1 MSTAQ
6 PLTSPFN
13 STNVRFLL
21 ETLSHRLRLRIAATL
36 APSFADAWAERLF
49 LTPPRLGEADDAAY
63 DLSDGVAGAV
73 AHRGRRL
80 ATWTWG
86 PRDAPAVLLVHGWGG
101 RAAQLRHF
109 IYPLRGYGY
118 RVVTFDQPAHGR
130 SEGRLSGLPDFAEA
144 VAQVATQAGGVRALI
159 AHSLGAPAAAYA
171 AAHGLA
177 IEAAVLVSPPTDL
190 VGYSRRF
197 ARWLGMPEWLR
208 DAMQAA
214 IEERY
219 GVRWTAFDL
228 ERLGPRM
235 DARALVV
242 HDRDDRHVP
251 LAQGRRFANAWPGA
265 RMLETQGLGHGR
277 ILSADPVVRAAAA
290 FIAGRSQVASHAR
303 PALPDPSP
311 FY

>member
-6 PLTSPFN
+6 RSVRLFN
-13 STNVRFLL
+13 STNVRFLF
-21 ETLSHRLRLRIAATL
+21 ETLPQRFRLRIAATL
-36 APSFADAWAERLF
+36 APSLADAWAERLF
-49 LTPPRLGEADDAAY
+49 LTPPRAGDADDLAC

-73 AHRGRRL
+73 VHRGRRL

-86 PRDAPAVLLVHGWGG
+86 PRRAPAVLLVHGWGG

-109 IYPLRGYGY
+109 VYPLRGHGF
-118 RVVTFDQPAHGR
+118 RVVAFDQPAHGR
-130 SEGRLSGLPDFAEA
+130 SEGRLSGLPDFADA
-144 VAQVATQAGGVRALI
+144 VAAVAARAGGVHALI

-171 AAHGLA
+171 AARGLA
-177 IEAAVLVSPPTDL
+177 IESAVLISPPTDL

-208 DAMQAA
+208 DAMQSA

-219 GVRWTAFDL
+219 GVRWSAFEL
-228 ERLGPRM
+228 QRLGTRM

-251 LAQGRRFANAWPGA
+251 LAQGRRFAIAWPGA
-265 RMLETQGLGHGR
+265 RMLETEGLGHGR
-277 ILSADPVVRAAAA
+277 ILRADAVVRAAAA
-290 FIAGRSQVASHAR
+290 FIAGHSQVASPAR
-303 PALPDPSP
+303 PALPAPSP
-311 FY
+311 LY